1 MLLNRLK
8 IARVLLLVA
17 LGSVFVLSSAFAEKA
32 EDLIAKG
39 VEYGRQG
46 NYDAAIAELTRAIEL
61 KPKSS
66 MAYWNRGIAY
76 YYKKNLDQ
84 AISDYT
90 KAIKLDRKYIEAY
103 YERSRAYVEKG
114 AYSQADSD
122 LQQVLALDPE
132 NNDALMAQGRILIAQ
147 GEYKTAVIHFSS
159 MIFKDSNNAGAYY
172 ERAVASFKW
181 SEETAEASGKD
192 YDGVWEDVHKAE
204 SLGVKIDPDFLNALK
219 NVSGR
224 EK

>member
-1 MLLNRLK
+1 MLLNPLK
-8 IARVLLLVA
+8 ITRVLLLVA

-90 KAIKLDRKYIEAY
+90 KAIKLDRNSIEAY
-103 YERSRAYVEKG
+103 YERSRAYAEKG
-114 AYSQADSD
+114 AYSQASSD
-122 LQQVLALDPE
+122 LQKVLELDPE
-132 NNDALMAQGRILIAQ
+132 NIPALNAQGNIFAKQGVYKAALMSYAQVILI
-147 GEYKTAVIHFSS
+147 EP
-159 MIFKDSNNAGAYY
+159 NNAEAYY
-172 ERAVASFKW
+172 NRAVATFNW
-181 SEETAEASGKD
+181 SEETAEVSGKD
-192 YDGVWEDVHKAE
+192 YDGAWEDVHKAE
-204 SLGVKIDPDFLNALK
+204 SLGYKIDPDFLNALK
-219 NVSGR
+219 NASGR